1 MNIQIDKKSK
11 SSKWEYMGIQVD
23 KAHQM
28 NVIAAYASIF
38 VRNDAC
44 PKNRDYFYE
53 RLEKALRTH
62 EKKQARTNVN

>member
-1 MNIQIDKKSK
+1 MNIQIDKKTK

-28 NVIAAYASIF
+28 NVIAACASIF
-38 VRNDAC
+38 VRNDAR
-44 PKNRDYFYE
+44 PKDRDYFYE

-62 EKKQARTNVN
+62 EKKQAHTNVN

>member
-38 VRNDAC
+38 V
-44 PKNRDYFYE
+44 
-53 RLEKALRTH
+53 
-62 EKKQARTNVN
+62 